1 MNNSPSAMMNTTS
14 VFFLSASILAAA
26 SRIRVLPSKLDN
38 SGRVHDNVTQ
48 TCSIVTLEQ
57 SVLHLL
63 YLGADLFLLIIP
75 KEDTWH

>member
-1 MNNSPSAMMNTTS
+1 MNNSPSAMTNTTS
-14 VFFLSASILAAA
+14 VSPLSDSFLAAA

-38 SGRVHDNVTQ
+38 LVHDNATQ
-48 TCSIVTLEQ
+48 TCPIVTLEQ

-75 KEDTWH
+75 KQDIRH